1 MDGTLLDD
9 AKNFPHDYFE
19 IVKEL
24 QPKNILFSVASGRQ
38 YYTLLEQLYD
48 IKDSVVFISGNGTYV
63 AYRGEVIYEN
73 IMHKSKAMKL
83 VDVGRKIEN
92 TFIILCCKNG
102 AYVESNDIDFLNEA
116 KKYYNRLEIVE
127 DITKVDDEII
137 QVTFC
142 NLESTEARVYPHLKH
157 FENDFKVMVSGKIWL
172 DVVNRDVNKGVA
184 IEKIQQDFNIG
195 FDETLVFGDYLN
207 DIEMMGTAKYSY
219 AMKNAHPEILKVSAF
234 VTEFDNNNFG
244 VTKTIRELLLPEKV
258 TV

>member
-9 AKNFPHDYFE
+9 AKNFPPDYFE

-38 YYTLLEQLYD
+38 YYTLLEQFYD
-48 IKDSVVFISGNGTYV
+48 VKDSIIFISGNGTYV
-63 AYRGEVIYEN
+63 AYRGKVIYEN
-73 IMHKSKAMKL
+73 IMQKSNAMKL
-83 VDVGRKIEN
+83 VAAGRKIEN
-92 TFIILCCKNG
+92 SFIILCCKNG

-116 KKYYNRLEIVE
+116 RKYYIRLEIVE

-142 NLESTEARVYPHLKH
+142 NFESTEVCVYPHLKQ

-172 DVVNRDVNKGVA
+172 DVVNRDANKGIAVR
-184 IEKIQQDFNIG
+184 KIQQDFNIG

-219 AMKNAHPEILKVSAF
+219 AMKNAHPEIRKVSAL

-244 VTKTIRELLLPEKV
+244 VTKTIRGLLLPETIEV
-258 TV
+258 